1 MKDKKITRRKFLTL
15 SAVGMAGAIVGS
27 CSAPT
32 QAPVS
37 RSTAPTGVP
46 TSPPVEPTATV
57 AAVTSSYSSQF
68 GMNEP
73 ISFSKDFIWGAA
85 TSAYQI
91 EGAWN
96 VDGKGESIWDR
107 FTHTPGKIKNN
118 DNGDIAADHYHRY
131 QEDVDLMKAIGLRA
145 YRFSIAWSR
154 ILPSGRG
161 QENPAGLDFYD
172 HLVDTLLEAGI
183 QPYITLYH
191 YDLPQALQDGGGWT
205 KRNSVDAFV
214 EYADVTSRR
223 LGDRVTAWA
232 TLNEPNVS
240 AQSGYMNG
248 NHAPGH
254 RNFQESLVV
263 SHHLL
268 LAHARALPVLRQNSP
283 QAQVGIVLVPTPF
296 FPASPSVYDRG
307 EAWFDDGI
315 VNRWYLNPLTGRG
328 YPEDVIKKLS
338 LSMDFV
344 QSGDLDEIAT
354 PIDFLGVNY
363 YTRAI
368 VRGKSFPAEKNLPPT
383 LFAGNE
389 KTEMGWEVYPQGLFE
404 LLCRLHFEYNF
415 PAYYIT
421 ENGAATNDQPAAD
434 GQVHDPE
441 RISYLERHF
450 TQAARAVQA
459 GVPLGGYFVWSLMDN
474 FEWAEGYTKRFGLIY
489 IDYATQ
495 KRLMKDSALWYRDW
509 IASQQNRN

>member
-1 MKDKKITRRKFLTL
+1 MTEKKITRRKFLTL
-15 SAVGMAGAIVGS
+15 SAVGMAGAIV
-27 CSAPT
+27 SACRTPT
-32 QAPVS
+32 PAPLS
-37 RSTAPTGVP
+37 PTTTPTMVP
-46 TSPPVEPTATV
+46 TSPPVEPTAT
-57 AAVTSSYSSQF
+57 AEEPISSCSSQF
-68 GMNEP
+68 SINKPET
-73 ISFSKDFIWGAA
+73 FSKDFIWGAA

-145 YRFSIAWSR
+145 YRFSTAWSR

-161 QENPAGLDFYD
+161 QVNPAGLDFYD

-183 QPYITLYH
+183 QPFITLYH
-191 YDLPQALQDGGGWT
+191 YDLPQALQDEGGWT
-205 KRNSVDAFV
+205 RRNILDAFV
-214 EYADVTSRR
+214 EYTDVTSRR
-223 LGDRVTAWA
+223 LGDRVNAWA
-232 TLNEPNVS
+232 SLNEPNVS
-240 AQSGYMNG
+240 AQSGYQNG

-254 RNFQESLVV
+254 RNYQESLVA
-263 SHHLL
+263 SHYLL
-268 LAHARALPVLRQNSP
+268 LAHARALPVLRENCP
-283 QAQVGIVLVPTPF
+283 KAQVGIVLVPTPF
-296 FPASPSVYDRG
+296 FPASPSVYDRA
-307 EAWFDDGI
+307 EAWFDDGY
-315 VNRWYLNPLTGRG
+315 VNRWFLDPLTGRG

-368 VRGKSFPAEKNLPPT
+368 VRGTSFPPEKNLSPT
-383 LFAGNE
+383 LFAGEE
-389 KTEMGWEVYPQGLFE
+389 KTEMGWEVYPQGLYE

-421 ENGAATNDQPAAD
+421 ENGAAAYDQQAAD
-434 GQVHDPE
+434 CQVHDLE
-441 RISYLERHF
+441 RISYLERHI
-450 TQAARAVQA
+450 TQAAITIHA
-459 GVPLGGYFVWSLMDN
+459 GVPLRGYFIWSLMDN
-474 FEWAEGYTKRFGLIY
+474 FEWAEGYSKRFGLVY

-495 KRLMKDSALWYRDW
+495 KRTLKDSAYWYRDW
-509 IASQQNRN
+509 INCV